1 MLRENEGKRMK
12 DKRALAVGLPLA
24 YLYSFLLVMGRAY
37 QKAERHPLV
46 VGWNY
51 LWIFLLGIIAYPLII
66 GVWKWVIKRNSTMDL
81 MRRKA
86 RLSRKYKIGVF
97 IVIFLAWIPCWLAA
111 YPGFFCYDATQEFNT
126 VYNGTFSA
134 HHPILHSMLLTYPMM
149 LSEKLFGTFNSGIA
163 LYCLLQMLLGAG
175 VFTYV
180 ICFLHRYVERT
191 WVTIMAVLYYMF
203 SPVIVLFSSCTTKD
217 VMSGL
222 LVIVFI
228 LRYYELYLQES
239 TEERDGSIFSKV
251 FFAVIIVLMLF
262 LRKNVAIA
270 MVVFLLSQF
279 CYQRQ
284 WKKRMFILLI
294 GLVIYYLCNSVL
306 MKGLKAVDSPI
317 SEALSIPAQQIAA
330 VYTYEG
336 GKDAFSEEQWDMLC
350 KIFVEEELEGNYC
363 PWVSDPIKQ
372 RIEDEY
378 VSVHFI
384 DFLRLWTQ
392 LLLEYPE
399 HYFNAF
405 FYMTYQAWYPFT
417 DMTGYNNTW
426 YTYQEFETCFF
437 ACTVEAPGTLESVLP
452 ELFER
457 IRTFSLMESIWK
469 TPVVGM
475 LCSVGFQLWLLLFAI
490 GYSIY
495 TKQKGWLVL
504 QIFPCCLIFTNFMG
518 PMVLVRYYLFL
529 FYLLPIIVGTMMV
542 RIKSEV
548 YTKDEEGL

>member
-1 MLRENEGKRMK
+1 MRN
-12 DKRALAVGLPLA
+12 KRALVVGLPLA
-24 YLYSFLLVMGRAY
+24 YLLAFFLVMGRAY
-37 QKAERHPLV
+37 QKTEWHPLV
-46 VGWNY
+46 TGGNY
-51 LWIFLLGIIAYPLII
+51 LWILLFGSIAYPLII
-66 GVWKWVIKRNSTMDL
+66 GIWEWLAKQNRTMDL
-81 MRRKA
+81 AKRKA
-86 RLSRKYKIGVF
+86 PLSRKHKIGVF
-97 IVIFLAWIPCWLAA
+97 MALFLAWIPCWLAA

-126 VYNGTFSA
+126 VYSGAFSA

-149 LSEKLFGTFNSGIA
+149 LSEKLFGTFNNGIA
-163 LYCLLQMLLGAG
+163 FYCLLQMLFGAG

-180 ICFLHRYVERT
+180 ICFLQRYVGRT
-191 WVTIMAVLYYMF
+191 WVTVMAVLYYMF

-222 LVIVFI
+222 LAIVFL
-228 LRYYELYLQES
+228 LRFYELYLQES
-239 TEERDGSIFSKV
+239 EKEEDERISPKIFFV
-251 FFAVIIVLMLF
+251 AFIVLMLF
-262 LRKNVAIA
+262 SRKNIAIA
-270 MVVFLLSQF
+270 MVVFLLLQV

-294 GLVIYYLCNSVL
+294 GLAIYYVCNGAL
-306 MKGLKAVDSPI
+306 MKGLKAADSPI

-336 GKDAFSEEQWDMLC
+336 GKEAFSERQWELLC
-350 KIFVEEELEGNYC
+350 KVFVEEELDGNYC

-378 VSVHFI
+378 VSAHLI
-384 DFLRLWTQ
+384 DFLSLWAQ
-392 LLLEYPE
+392 LFVEYPE

-437 ACTVEAPGTLESVLP
+437 ACTVEAPGRLESVFP
-452 ELFER
+452 GLFER
-457 IRTFSLMESIWK
+457 IRTFSLMESVWK
-469 TPVVGM
+469 NPVVGM
-475 LCSVGFQLWLLLFAI
+475 LCSVGLQVWLLLFAI

-495 TKQKGWLVL
+495 TRQKGWLVL
-504 QIFPCCLIFTNFMG
+504 LIFPCCMIFTNFMG

-529 FYLLPIIVGTMMV
+529 FYLFPIVVGTLMV
-542 RIKSEV
+542 WLKSGVHAEIKE
-548 YTKDEEGL
+548 